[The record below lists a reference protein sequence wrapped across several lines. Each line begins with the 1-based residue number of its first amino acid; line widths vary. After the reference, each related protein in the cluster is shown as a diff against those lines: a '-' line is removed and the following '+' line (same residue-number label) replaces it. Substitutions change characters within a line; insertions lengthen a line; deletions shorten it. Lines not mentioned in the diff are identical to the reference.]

1 MAQKNAECQKM
12 VSDAEAEKEK
22 LLAEAREKVSSI
34 RGSMKRECENVS
46 NYMASLMQSVE
57 GVVKA
62 CNETKV
68 ITDKAFKG
76 IDVPKEKPALPDE
89 DAEEIPQIKVN

>member
-1 MAQKNAECQKM
+1 M
-12 VSDAEAEKEK
+12 VEEAEAQRDQMLK
-22 LLAEAREKVSSI
+22 EARERVSSI

-46 NYMASLMQSVE
+46 TYMQSLMESVE

-76 IDVPKEKPALPDE
+76 IDIPQQPALPDE
-89 DAEEIPQIKVN
+89 DAEDIPQIKFNS